1 MESRSKDEK
10 RQDVIQELDFM
21 LTHYSN
27 LSVFIERSTA
37 KDILELLKEQTGHWN
52 GPECSA
58 CHAILEKKVYSF
70 EYCPYCGAHMIESEN

>member
-10 RQDVIQELDFM
+10 RKDAIETLEYHLENYNRIAVFM
-21 LTHYSN
+21 N
-27 LSVFIERSTA
+27 RGTA

-58 CHAILEKKVYSF
+58 CHAILEKKVYNF
-70 EYCPYCGAHMIESEN
+70 EYCPYCGAHMIESES